1 MTVGVLTVRA
11 LEALD
16 LPSAWRLIAQL
27 REQLSAEE
35 FCRRVSRQRELGY
48 MLFGA
53 FDRSFLRGVIGMRI
67 AATLAR
73 GEHLHID
80 DLVVDIPFRSSGI
93 GRVLMDFAEAW
104 ATDHGCQ
111 SVFLDSRP
119 EVLPFYSRLGY
130 EPHTATLVR
139 KRVTSAQ

>member
-1 MTVGVLTVRA
+1 MTVGWLTVRA
-11 LEALD
+11 LEDAD

-27 REQLSAEE
+27 REQLSADE
-35 FCRRVSRQRELGY
+35 FYRRVSRQRELGY
-48 MLFGA
+48 MHFGA
-53 FDRSFLRGVIGMRI
+53 FDGHVLHGVIGLRI

-80 DLVVDIPFRSSGI
+80 DLVVDIPSRGSAV
-93 GRVLMDFAEAW
+93 GRVLMEFAEAW
-104 ATDHGCQ
+104 AANHGCQ
-111 SVFLDSRP
+111 SVFLDSRA

-139 KRVTSAQ
+139 KRVTPAE